1 VFVVPPLAADQVEA
15 RWTATRHALDHA
27 HGRLFVAPV
36 HVAGTVT
43 IRVDARTGE
52 VAATRADRLDEA
64 GYRAA
69 IEHES
74 SSLLPATS
82 VSAWAPVVTVTS

>member
-1 VFVVPPLAADQVEA
+1 MHEGSAM
-15 RWTATRHALDHA
+15 
-27 HGRLFVAPV
+27 
-36 HVAGTVT
+36 
-43 IRVDARTGE
+43 
-52 VAATRADRLDEA
+52 RADRLDEA

-82 VSAWAPVVTVTS
+82 VSTWGAVPTVTS